1 MSSYNNSLSK
11 NSRLSSDNK
20 SKSTRGTDSKN
31 QSASSGYQGSNSTTK
46 KQSSHSYTSSSR
58 PGSAPKQSSHSH
70 VGSVNTKTLAGHQI
84 SSSSG

>member
-1 MSSYNNSLSK
+1 MSK

-46 KQSSHSYTSSSR
+46 KQSGHSYTVPNR
-58 PGSAPKQSSHSH
+58 PGSAPK
-70 VGSVNTKTLAGHQI
+70 
-84 SSSSG
+84 